1 MAFVQSRGVDVH
13 YVAYGASR
21 EWAER
26 TIVVLHGYTLDHRSA
41 VAVFEP
47 AFHGRDGWRRLYLDF
62 PGMGRTRAPDWVAST
77 DDVLE
82 VTAGA
87 VDGLVDGPYALAGI
101 SFGGYVAAGVAAG
114 DPDRVTGLALVVP
127 MVKDRPGRQL
137 GDFAVLHRDVDVVAS
152 DELDQMVVVQTA
164 TVLSRVRDEI
174 DAAAEL
180 ADEPVIE
187 RIDARYGGSFPL
199 SAPGGF
205 DKPALVLVGR
215 QDDVLG
221 YADQWSEYGRWPRA
235 TFAVLDSAGHLLPL
249 EQAAL
254 TDALVADWLDRV
266 EQLPPG

>member
-1 MAFVQSRGVDVH
+1 
-13 YVAYGASR
+13 
-21 EWAER
+21 
-26 TIVVLHGYTLDHRSA
+26 
-41 VAVFEP
+41 
-47 AFHGRDGWRRLYLDF
+47 
-62 PGMGRTRAPDWVAST
+62 
-77 DDVLE
+77 
-82 VTAGA
+82 
-87 VDGLVDGPYALAGI
+87 
-101 SFGGYVAAGVAAG
+101 
-114 DPDRVTGLALVVP
+114 
-127 MVKDRPGRQL
+127 
-137 GDFAVLHRDVDVVAS
+137 VLHRDVDVVAS